1 MKPLIGTQVLMVKH
15 GVNKM
20 KKIKK
25 LFILPLLALSLFNVN
40 NTQLTNSQLQLEETT
55 NDKNIVGIR
64 KETTS
69 TPNNDVKVSNILKV
83 QASNVENG
91 KRSLRFVAGISSLSL
106 KAHFH
111 REEIKVNDEVIMKA
125 NDIEVT
131 CAYSKIL
138 NGTVEQTASEVF
150 GNEYNYFV
158 AYTLKDI
165 PEEYWSTVINV
176 SLVLEDG
183 KQVSTKKANVDAF
196 NTNDTSIYSFNKIE
210 ENGVVTGYDVAPN
223 SDFEKNKDKL
233 VNAIFPKYY
242 YENVSDNDT
251 EFIGKKTNITEIGHK
266 TGRTGVGFG
275 GDLSIGNKYLKSVV
289 IPEGVKTL
297 NFNAFSTCYALETIQ
312 LPSTLTKIED
322 FAFGS
327 CTSLKNVIIPES
339 VTSIGHGAFVSCT
352 SLGTLVFNGNINLG
366 DFTFAAH
373 DENLIIYDRCTTI
386 NKKSSWEFSGQYYI
400 YSKEENKTV
409 PDNTNGYWH
418 YNENGEPKPWIE
430 TTKNK

>member
-1 MKPLIGTQVLMVKH
+1 MVKH

-183 KQVSTKKANVDAF
+183 KQVATKKANVDAF
-196 NTNDTSIYSFNKIE
+196 DESKTNEECFSFSKLNDGNYAI
-210 ENGVVTGYDVAPN
+210 AM
-223 SDFEKNKDKL
+223 KNDYKATIKEL
-233 VNAIFPKYY
+233 NIPSYY
-242 YENVSDNDT
+242 YETIATNNEFVKTKNMITTIGYTLEAPFSILSFSGCTNLTYINFPSTITKINDQA
-251 EFIGKKTNITEIGHK
+251 FYGCSSLITVVFNSGVNIGH
-266 TGRTGVGFG
+266 
-275 GDLSIGNKYLKSVV
+275 Y
-289 IPEGVKTL
+289 
-297 NFNAFSTCYALETIQ
+297 
-312 LPSTLTKIED
+312 
-322 FAFGS
+322 
-327 CTSLKNVIIPES
+327 
-339 VTSIGHGAFVSCT
+339 AFVSCNKIEKLILPKDT
-352 SLGTLVFNGNINLG
+352 VLGYEPFGNHHKKLSVYYEGETIPTNWDKG
-366 DFTFAAH
+366 WKDISSFTFY
-373 DENLIIYDRCTTI
+373 LF
-386 NKKSSWEFSGQYYI
+386 SSTQPTST
-400 YSKEENKTV
+400 SK
-409 PDNTNGYWH
+409 PTNVDGYWR
-418 YNENGEPKPWIE
+418 YVNNEPVEW
-430 TTKNK
+430 

>member
-40 NTQLTNSQLQLEETT
+40 NTQLTNSQFQLEETT

-64 KETTS
+64 KEITS

-111 REEIKVNDEVIMKA
+111 REEIKVNNEVIMKA

-138 NGTVEQTASEVF
+138 NGTVEQTANTVF
-150 GNEYNYFV
+150 ENNEYKYFV

-183 KQVSTKKANVDAF
+183 KQVATKKANVDAF
-196 NTNDTSIYSFNKIE
+196 DESKTNEKCFSFSKLNDGNYAIA
-210 ENGVVTGYDVAPN
+210 V
-223 SDFEKNKDKL
+223 KNDYKATIKEL
-233 VNAIFPKYY
+233 NIPSYY
-242 YENVSDNDT
+242 YETIDTNNEFVKTKNMITTIGYSLYNPFANFTFSDCTNLTYINFASTITQINDMAFSNCSSLT
-251 EFIGKKTNITEIGHK
+251 TVIFNSGVNIGH
-266 TGRTGVGFG
+266 
-275 GDLSIGNKYLKSVV
+275 Y
-289 IPEGVKTL
+289 
-297 NFNAFSTCYALETIQ
+297 
-312 LPSTLTKIED
+312 
-322 FAFGS
+322 
-327 CTSLKNVIIPES
+327 
-339 VTSIGHGAFVSCT
+339 AFVSCNKIEKLILPKDT
-352 SLGTLVFNGNINLG
+352 VLGYEPFGNHHENLFVYYEG
-366 DFTFAAH
+366 ETIPTTWDKGWKDISSFTFY
-373 DENLIIYDRCTTI
+373 LF
-386 NKKSSWEFSGQYYI
+386 SSTQPTST
-400 YSKEENKTV
+400 SK
-409 PDNTNGYWH
+409 PTNVDGYWH
-418 YNENGEPKPWIE
+418 YVNNEPVKWENSTVVSK
-430 TTKNK
+430 

>member
-1 MKPLIGTQVLMVKH
+1 MVKH

-40 NTQLTNSQLQLEETT
+40 NTQLTNSQFQLEETT

-64 KETTS
+64 KEITS
-69 TPNNDVKVSNILKV
+69 TSNNDVKVSNILKV

-111 REEIKVNDEVIMKA
+111 REEINVNNEVIMKA

-183 KQVSTKKANVDAF
+183 KQVATKKANVDAF
-196 NTNDTSIYSFNKIE
+196 DESKTNEECFSFSKLNDGNYAI
-210 ENGVVTGYDVAPN
+210 AM
-223 SDFEKNKDKL
+223 KNDYKATIKEL
-233 VNAIFPKYY
+233 NIPSYY
-242 YENVSDNDT
+242 YETIATNNEFVKTKNMITTIGYTLEAPFSILSFSGCTNLTYINFPSTITKINDQA
-251 EFIGKKTNITEIGHK
+251 FYGCSSLITVVFNSGVNIGH
-266 TGRTGVGFG
+266 
-275 GDLSIGNKYLKSVV
+275 Y
-289 IPEGVKTL
+289 
-297 NFNAFSTCYALETIQ
+297 
-312 LPSTLTKIED
+312 
-322 FAFGS
+322 
-327 CTSLKNVIIPES
+327 
-339 VTSIGHGAFVSCT
+339 AFVSCNKIEKLILPKDT
-352 SLGTLVFNGNINLG
+352 VLGYEPFGNHHKKLSVYYEGETIPTNWDKG
-366 DFTFAAH
+366 WKDISSFTFY
-373 DENLIIYDRCTTI
+373 LF
-386 NKKSSWEFSGQYYI
+386 SSTQPTST
-400 YSKEENKTV
+400 SK
-409 PDNTNGYWH
+409 PTNVDGYWR
-418 YNENGEPKPWIE
+418 YVNNEPVKWENSTVESK
-430 TTKNK
+430 

>member
-1 MKPLIGTQVLMVKH
+1 MVKH

-64 KETTS
+64 KEITS
-69 TPNNDVKVSNILKV
+69 TSNNDVNDVKVSNILKV

-111 REEIKVNDEVIMKA
+111 REEIKVNDEIIMKA

-150 GNEYNYFV
+150 ENNEYKYFV

-183 KQVSTKKANVDAF
+183 KQVATKKANVDAF
-196 NTNDTSIYSFNKIE
+196 DESKTNEECFSFSKLNDGNYAIA
-210 ENGVVTGYDVAPN
+210 V
-223 SDFEKNKDKL
+223 KNDYKATIKEL
-233 VNAIFPKYY
+233 NIPSYY
-242 YENVSDNDT
+242 YETIATNNEFVKTKNMITTIGYTLKAPFSILSFSGCTNLTYINFPSTITKINDQA
-251 EFIGKKTNITEIGHK
+251 FYGCSSLITVVFNSGVNIGH
-266 TGRTGVGFG
+266 
-275 GDLSIGNKYLKSVV
+275 Y
-289 IPEGVKTL
+289 
-297 NFNAFSTCYALETIQ
+297 
-312 LPSTLTKIED
+312 
-322 FAFGS
+322 
-327 CTSLKNVIIPES
+327 
-339 VTSIGHGAFVSCT
+339 AFVSCNKIEQLILPKET
-352 SLGTLVFNGNINLG
+352 VFGEAPFGN
-366 DFTFAAH
+366 H
-373 DENLIIYDRCTTI
+373 HENLSIYYEGETI
-386 NKKSSWEFSGQYYI
+386 PTSWNESWKFESSFKFYLFSSTQPT
-400 YSKEENKTV
+400 STSN
-409 PDNTNGYWH
+409 PTNADGYWH
-418 YNENGEPKPWIE
+418 YVNNEPVIWEISTVVSK
-430 TTKNK
+430 

>member
-1 MKPLIGTQVLMVKH
+1 MVKH

-40 NTQLTNSQLQLEETT
+40 NTQLTNSQFQLEETT

-64 KETTS
+64 KEITS
-69 TPNNDVKVSNILKV
+69 TSNNDVKVSNVLKV

-111 REEIKVNDEVIMKA
+111 REEINVNDEVIMKA
-125 NDIEVT
+125 NNIDVT

-138 NGTVEQTASEVF
+138 NGTAEQTANEVF

-183 KQVSTKKANVDAF
+183 NPVATKKANVDAF

-210 ENGVVTGYDVAPN
+210 EDGVVTGYDVAPN
-223 SDFEKNKDKL
+223 NDFENNKDKL
-233 VNAIFPKYY
+233 VNVVFPKYY

-251 EFIGKKTNITEIGHK
+251 EFIGKKTNITTIGHK
-266 TGRTGVGFG
+266 EGNKGVGFG
-275 GDLSIGNKYLKSVV
+275 GNPEKGNDYLKSVIV
-289 IPEGVKTL
+289 PEGVKVL
-297 NFNAFSTCYALETIQ
+297 NYSAFATCYALETIQ
-312 LPSTLTKIED
+312 LPSTLTTIGEY
-322 FAFGS
+322 AFS
-327 CTSLKNVIIPES
+327 TCTSLKNVIIPES
-339 VTSIGHGAFVSCT
+339 VTNIGHFAFVSCT
-352 SLGTLVFNGNINLG
+352 SLKTLVFNGNINLS
-366 DFTFAAH
+366 DYTFFAH
-373 DENLIIYDRCTTI
+373 DDNLIIYDRCTSS
-386 NKKSSWEFSGQYYI
+386 NKSDNWTFTGKYYI
-400 YSKEENKTV
+400 YSSTQPTSN
-409 PDNTNGYWH
+409 PTNADGYWH
-418 YNENGEPKPWIE
+418 YDVNNEPVIW
-430 TTKNK
+430 

>member
-40 NTQLTNSQLQLEETT
+40 NTQLTNSQFQLEETT

-64 KETTS
+64 KEITS
-69 TPNNDVKVSNILKV
+69 TSNNDVNDVKVSNILKV

-111 REEIKVNDEVIMKA
+111 REEIKVNNEVIMKA

-138 NGTVEQTASEVF
+138 NGTVEQTANTVF
-150 GNEYNYFV
+150 ENNEYKYFV

-183 KQVSTKKANVDAF
+183 KQVATKKANVDAF
-196 NTNDTSIYSFNKIE
+196 DESKTNEKCFSFSKLNDGNYAIA
-210 ENGVVTGYDVAPN
+210 V
-223 SDFEKNKDKL
+223 KNDYKATIKEL
-233 VNAIFPKYY
+233 NIPSYY
-242 YENVSDNDT
+242 YETIDT
-251 EFIGKKTNITEIGHK
+251 NNEF
-266 TGRTGVGFG
+266 
-275 GDLSIGNKYLKSVV
+275 
-289 IPEGVKTL
+289 VKT
-297 NFNAFSTCYALETIQ
+297 
-312 LPSTLTKIED
+312 
-322 FAFGS
+322 
-327 CTSLKNVIIPES
+327 KNMI
-339 VTSIGHGAFVSCT
+339 
-352 SLGTLVFNGNINLG
+352 
-366 DFTFAAH
+366 
-373 DENLIIYDRCTTI
+373 TTI
-386 NKKSSWEFSGQYYI
+386 IGLLADEYY
-400 YSKEENKTV
+400 
-409 PDNTNGYWH
+409 
-418 YNENGEPKPWIE
+418 
-430 TTKNK
+430 